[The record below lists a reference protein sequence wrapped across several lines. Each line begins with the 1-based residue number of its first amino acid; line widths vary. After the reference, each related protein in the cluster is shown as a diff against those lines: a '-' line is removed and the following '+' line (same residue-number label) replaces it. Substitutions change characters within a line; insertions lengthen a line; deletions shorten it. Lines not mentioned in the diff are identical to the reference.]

1 MEAANALKKQMWA
14 EVQLDKR
21 RMKEEFVM
29 KMQYSSFASNKA
41 EPNIQVEGL
50 QSPLPTVDD
59 KNGLPSTKPVVQQE
73 HIHDPQNDQNY
84 PTHVASEQN
93 PAMLEFSAG
102 TDNTPLLQ
110 PGYAAERSR
119 SQLKAY
125 IGYRAEEMY
134 VYRSLPLGQDRRR
147 NRYWQFIT
155 SASRN
160 DPGSGRIFVE
170 LRNGCWR
177 LIDSEEVV
185 SLFICISLFF
195 FLNCCCYQL
204 PFSFPHP
211 PPKTQFSFY
220 LVKPPAVKFL
230 NKIPALSGLGNGA
243 PKVFTWKALDVIVLD
258 GADAL
263 CDCLL
268 TLIVYQ
274 IFV

>member
-29 KMQYSSFASNKA
+29 KMQYSSFVSNKA
-41 EPNIQVEGL
+41 EPNTQVEGL

-59 KNGLPSTKPVVQQE
+59 KNGLPSKKPVVQQE

-185 SLFICISLFF
+185 SLFICTSFF
-195 FLNCCCYQL
+195 FVFKLL
-204 PFSFPHP
+204 LLSTTLFLP
-211 PPKTQFSFY
+211 PPPQKKHNF
-220 LVKPPAVKFL
+220 LKPPAVTFL

-243 PKVFTWKALDVIVLD
+243 PKVSTWKALDVIVLD
-258 GADAL
+258 GAL

-268 TLIVYQ
+268 TPIVYQ